1 MPCLCWPMCKRRGR
15 GREAREG
22 ECQDGIVFWPIFIFF
37 TKMGKGA
44 DVFVRNTNCI
54 RTGWSHS
61 GKGQWIPCL
70 VDEPYLKWMACNK
83 EWMLASSVNSINCLS
98 RIQTDTSCWQ
108 FRAIWHLFLFAGHF
122 CCAARRYSF
131 QTERL
136 WCKFRPVHR
145 LWERRQLK
153 EPTRERWGRRRA
165 RSEAGP
171 GV

>member
-1 MPCLCWPMCKRRGR
+1 MDSPLVICYVWTWDFSSSFLGVMYKWCKSLNRPCPVYVGPCARG
-15 GREAREG
+15 EG
-22 ECQDGIVFWPIFIFF
+22 EEERQEREKAKMGSFFGPFLIYF

-44 DVFVRNTNCI
+44 DVFDRNTNCI

-122 CCAARRYSF
+122 CCAAWRYSF
-131 QTERL
+131 
-136 WCKFRPVHR
+136 
-145 LWERRQLK
+145 
-153 EPTRERWGRRRA
+153 
-165 RSEAGP
+165 
-171 GV
+171 